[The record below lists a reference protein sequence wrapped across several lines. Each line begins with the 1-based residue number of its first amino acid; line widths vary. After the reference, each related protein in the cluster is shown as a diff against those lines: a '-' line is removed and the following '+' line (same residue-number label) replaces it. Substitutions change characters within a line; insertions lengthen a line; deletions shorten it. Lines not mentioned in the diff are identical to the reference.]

1 MVGPVRVM
9 KRLLLCLCL
18 VGTVFPGHTPLLLQ
32 TQSRPPT
39 AEQSIGARPGSTIPS
54 LATLTPMSGPELQ
67 HSGVERVAVRAQD
80 MQSITDPLAVAKIEH
95 PSVSLPSTEET
106 HESSRPP
113 VTEGKG
119 EEAIWVV
126 VIRGAT
132 VHSGPSVSAP
142 TVRFYR
148 VGTELNLIGYQQGW
162 FQVSDPSQQ
171 GWIYEKYYLQAI
183 SGPGRTPA
191 TVQNSPS
198 PTRAAFK
205 APKPRPPLR
214 RVKKPR
220 PRQDQQIQSRIANAR
235 IQNEGVASLVEK
247 AFRGY

>member
-1 MVGPVRVM
+1 M
-9 KRLLLCLCL
+9 KRLLLSLCL
-18 VGTVFPGHTPLLLQ
+18 VGAVFPGHTPRLLQ

-39 AEQSIGARPGSTIPS
+39 AEQSIGARPGLTIPS
-54 LATLTPMSGPELQ
+54 LAMLMSVPEVQ
-67 HSGVERVAVRAQD
+67 HSGVERVAVGAQD
-80 MQSITDPLAVAKIEH
+80 MQSITDPLADAKIEH

-106 HESSRPP
+106 HESPPPP

-132 VHSGPSVSAP
+132 VHSGASVSAP
-142 TVRFYR
+142 TIRFYR
-148 VGTELNLIGYQQGW
+148 VGTELQLTGYERGW
-162 FQVSDPSQQ
+162 FQVLDPATSQQ

-183 SGPGRTPA
+183 GGPGRTPA
-191 TVQNSPS
+191 TLQNSPS
-198 PTRAAFK
+198 STAFE
-205 APKPRPPLR
+205 APKSRPPLR

-220 PRQDQQIQSRIANAR
+220 PQPIEKIQRRAT
-235 IQNEGVASLVEK
+235 ETVASLVER